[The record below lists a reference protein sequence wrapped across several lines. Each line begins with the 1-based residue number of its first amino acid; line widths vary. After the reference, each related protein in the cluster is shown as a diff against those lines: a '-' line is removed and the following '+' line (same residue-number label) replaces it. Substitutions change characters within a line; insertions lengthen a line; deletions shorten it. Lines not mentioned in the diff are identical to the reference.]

1 MSGRIPQDFID
12 ELIARADIAE
22 VIGSRVELKK
32 AGREFKGL
40 CPFHSEKTP
49 SFTVVP
55 AKDFYHCFGCGA
67 NGSALGFLMAYE
79 SLSFVEA
86 VEALADLLGIEVP
99 RETGPAPERHDPVY
113 EVLKEADQLYRA
125 RLRESDA
132 AISYLRDRGI
142 DGATAARFAM
152 GYAPDSW
159 DTVLKTLGS
168 SPTRVQA
175 LIDAGLIIA
184 ADSGRRY
191 DRFRDRLM
199 FPIRD
204 HRGRVIGFGGRLL
217 GEGEP
222 KYLNSPETVA
232 FHKGQALYGLFEA
245 RQSRAAL
252 NRILIVEGYM
262 DVASLAQHGIPYA
275 VATLGTAT
283 TADHLRRL
291 TRLAD
296 TLIFCFDGD
305 RAGRQAAWRAM
316 ENALAHARGAVTFKF
331 LFLPEGEDP
340 DSMVRAEGAAAFEA
354 RLDGAQPLADF
365 LVQELS
371 ARTDPNSVDGRARL
385 AELARPL
392 LKRLPEGVYREL
404 LLEQLAATVG
414 LDRLRLEDLLAGAQ
428 QPAAPD
434 PAKPRR
440 RPGPAAGRPSL
451 VRQTI
456 ALALHYPGIAAQLAP
471 PIGLV
476 EVRQP
481 GIDLLLALLETARER
496 PHISTAGLLERFRND
511 PNGQHLGKL
520 AAQPPLDD
528 EEAAARVLQDS
539 LNRIVSDHQKNRLAE
554 LLARRRSLDSAEQQ
568 ELNRLLRPADEPPPE
583 AL

>member
-1 MSGRIPQDFID
+1 M
-12 ELIARADIAE
+12 
-22 VIGSRVELKK
+22 KK

-55 AKDFYHCFGCGA
+55 AKGFYHCFGCGA

-86 VEALADLLGIEVP
+86 VEALADLLGMEVP

-125 RLRESDA
+125 QLRQNDA
-132 AISYLRDRGI
+132 AVSYLRDRGI
-142 DGATAARFAM
+142 DGTTAAHFAM

-159 DTVLKTLGS
+159 DTLLKALGS
-168 SPTRVQA
+168 SPARIQA
-175 LIDAGLIIA
+175 LIDAGLVIA

-232 FHKGQALYGLFEA
+232 FHKGQALYGLYEA

-340 DSMVRAEGAAAFEA
+340 DSMVRTEGAAAFET

-365 LVQELS
+365 LVQELT

-392 LKRLPEGVYREL
+392 LKRVPEGVYREL
-404 LLEQLAATVG
+404 LLEQLAATVK
-414 LDRLRLEDLLAGAQ
+414 LDRVRLEGLLGGAQ
-428 QPAAPD
+428 QAPPPAA
-434 PAKPRR
+434 AEPRR
-440 RPGPAAGRPSL
+440 RPGPTAGRPSL
-451 VRQTI
+451 VRQAI
-456 ALALHYPGIAAQLAP
+456 ALALHYPEIAAQTAPAPGLADV
-471 PIGLV
+471 G
-476 EVRQP
+476 QP
-481 GIDLLLALLETARER
+481 GIDLLVALLETARER
-496 PHISTAGLLERFRND
+496 PHISTAGLLERFRDD

-528 EEAAARVLQDS
+528 EEAAPQVLVDS
-539 LNRIVSDHQKNRLAE
+539 LTRIISEHKKNRLAE
-554 LLARRRSLDSAEQQ
+554 LLARRRSLNPAEQQ
-568 ELNRLLRPADEPPPE
+568 ELDRLLRPADETPPE